1 MERAVLIGVRLR
13 ATLLVKLLGAL
24 VLPAV
29 ALFTLFAFIA
39 HEVSRRDLDDE
50 LGRRLEAIAASAA
63 SQIRGKYLVEL
74 APGDEDKVLYQGAV
88 RRLADFAKATG
99 AHLAMFDRELH
110 ARGDST
116 GGVPI
121 GKPYYRAEL
130 DRAELERV
138 FGRGET
144 ASSVTFTGQD
154 GVIYKAGYAP
164 VRASAEEEDSPVVL
178 ALSAQAPASYFARLE
193 DLRERLF
200 AWGAG
205 LAAVSIL
212 AAVITTLFITR
223 NVRRLAAAAERIGG
237 GDLRERVRIE
247 SGDELGLLGQTMD
260 RMRQQLADRDL
271 RTQQMLAGIAHEV
284 RNPLAGMTLFA
295 GILRD
300 EIPEGDERRGHVDKI
315 QRELGYLERVVNDF
329 LEYARRPRP
338 ELAPVPLGELLADV
352 AQLAST
358 DAIEV
363 AIELPAEDAPA
374 GPGALTARADRGQLR
389 RALLNLAKNAVQ
401 AASAAGH
408 RGKGAVRLSARRR
421 DDEVYL
427 AVWNRGAEI
436 SPETSSRLFE
446 PFFTTREKGTGLGLA
461 FVREIAVDHGGR
473 VDVASASG
481 ETTFTIVIPG

>member
-1 MERAVLIGVRLR
+1 MRLR
-13 ATLLVKLLGAL
+13 ATILVKLLGAL
-24 VLPAV
+24 VLPVV
-29 ALFTLFAFIA
+29 ALFTLFAFVA
-39 HEVSRRDLDDE
+39 HDVSRRDLDDE

-88 RRLADFAKATG
+88 RRLQDFAQATG
-99 AHLAMFDRELH
+99 AHLSMFDRQLG
-110 ARGDST
+110 ARGDSH
-116 GGVPI
+116 GDVPI
-121 GKPYYRAEL
+121 GKRYYRAEL
-130 DRAELERV
+130 DRAELQRV
-138 FGRGET
+138 FARGET

-154 GVIYKAGYAP
+154 GIVYKAGYAP
-164 VRASAEEEDSPVVL
+164 VHASGEDPTVVL
-178 ALSAQAPASYFARLE
+178 AMSAQAPASYFARLE
-193 DLRERLF
+193 DLRARLF

-205 LAAVSIL
+205 LAAISVL
-212 AAVITTLFITR
+212 AAAIATLLITR

-237 GDLRERVRIE
+237 GDLRERVQIE
-247 SGDELGLLGQTMD
+247 SGDELGVLGQTMD

-300 EIPEGDERRGHVDKI
+300 ELPEGDERRGHVDKI

-329 LEYARRPRP
+329 LEYARRPKP

-352 AQLAST
+352 AGLATT
-358 DAIEV
+358 DAI
-363 AIELPAEDAPA
+363 AIEIEPPP
-374 GPGALTARADRGQLR
+374 PGLTTVRADHGQLR

-401 AASAAGH
+401 AATAAGH
-408 RGKGAVRLSARRR
+408 RGKGAVRLSVRQQ
-421 DDEVYL
+421 DGEVHL

-436 SPETSSRLFE
+436 SPETSGRLFE

-481 ETTFTIVIPG
+481 ETTFTIALPA